1 MRLYTVYKVYKYG
14 DGNEKD
20 IIISTDDLFEAIL
33 AAQRY
38 VEFAMIGQ
46 CDDETVKVILA
57 DENKRVA
64 DHDFQDCK
72 CVKYCYGKLKWVDVE
87 IYAYEFE

>member
-1 MRLYTVYKVYKYG
+1 MRLYTVEKVYKYG

-46 CDDETVKVILA
+46 YDDETVKVIIA
-57 DENKRVA
+57 DENKRIA
-64 DHDFQDCK
+64 DYDFQDCK
-72 CVKYCYGKLKWVDVE
+72 CVKYCEGKLKWADVE
-87 IYAYEFE
+87 IYAYDFE

>member
-46 CDDETVKVILA
+46 YDDETVKVILA

-64 DHDFQDCK
+64 EHGFQDCK
-72 CVKYCYGKLKWVDVE
+72 FVKYCYGKLKWVDVE
-87 IYAYEFE
+87 IYAYDFE

>member
-1 MRLYTVYKVYKYG
+1 MRLYTVYKVYRYG

-46 CDDETVKVILA
+46 YDNETVKEILA
-57 DENKRVA
+57 NENKRVA
-64 DHDFQDCK
+64 DHAFQDCQ
-72 CVKYCYGKLKWVDVE
+72 CVKYCYGKLKWADVE
-87 IYAYEFE
+87 IYAYDFE

>member
-1 MRLYTVYKVYKYG
+1 MRLYTVYRVYKYG

-46 CDDETVKVILA
+46 YDDETVKVIIA
-57 DENKRVA
+57 DENKRIA

-72 CVKYCYGKLKWVDVE
+72 CVKYCEGKLKWADVE
-87 IYAYEFE
+87 IYAYDFE

>member
-33 AAQRY
+33 ASQRY

-46 CDDETVKVILA
+46 YDDETVKAIIA

-72 CVKYCYGKLKWVDVE
+72 CVKYCEGKLKWACVE
-87 IYAYEFE
+87 IYAYDFE

>member
-14 DGNEKD
+14 DGKEKD

-46 CDDETVKVILA
+46 YDDETVKAIIA

-64 DHDFQDCK
+64 DHNFQDCK
-72 CVKYCYGKLKWVDVE
+72 CVKYCECKLKWADVE
-87 IYAYEFE
+87 IHAYDFE

>member
-46 CDDETVKVILA
+46 YDDEMVKVIIA
-57 DENKRVA
+57 DENKRIA
-64 DHDFQDCK
+64 DYDFQDCK
-72 CVKYCYGKLKWVDVE
+72 CVKYCEGKLKWADVE
-87 IYAYEFE
+87 IYAYDFE